1 MGQAFW
7 TGVRL
12 PSSPPEVLSGHIH
25 GLFFYDSIYQKK
37 YIDKIR
43 LIDYD
48 DLSKLIFHRKGVF
61 DMIQPIKGVE
71 KVNEVISGLNF
82 DEDQAVAEKYE
93 VDTIP
98 TLLFFRDGKPVD
110 SIVGYGNVGY
120 SELMEFVNKNN
131 VK

>member
-25 GLFFYDSIYQKK
+25 GLFFMTQYIKK

-48 DLSKLIFHRKGVF
+48 DLSKLIFHRK
-61 DMIQPIKGVE
+61 E
-71 KVNEVISGLNF
+71 C
-82 DEDQAVAEKYE
+82 
-93 VDTIP
+93 
-98 TLLFFRDGKPVD
+98 
-110 SIVGYGNVGY
+110 SI
-120 SELMEFVNKNN
+120 
-131 VK
+131 